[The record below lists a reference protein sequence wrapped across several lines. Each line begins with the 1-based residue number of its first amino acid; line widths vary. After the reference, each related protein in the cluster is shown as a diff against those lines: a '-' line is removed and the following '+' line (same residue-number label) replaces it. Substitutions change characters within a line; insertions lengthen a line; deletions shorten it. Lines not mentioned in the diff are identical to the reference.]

1 MRYITATQIFSGQT
15 FLPTNTVI
23 AISNEGLITDVI
35 SKEVIEANEIEHFE
49 GIITAGFINAHCHLE
64 LSHLK
69 NNINK
74 HTGIVDFG
82 LEVIKQRHQTPL
94 EIQEERMQQADA
106 AMYEAGIVAVGDI
119 SNTTQSIAV
128 KKQSKICYHTF
139 VELIGL
145 NPARA
150 HETFDKGREVLTHFI
165 LKDLA
170 CSMAAHAPYSVSP
183 QLISDITALCLQTNQ
198 PTSIHNQES
207 QAENVFFKYKTGN
220 YLNLY
225 NTLNLPLDFFEPTGL
240 SSLQSVLPFFEKEVT
255 TQLVH
260 NSFTDKEDI
269 IKAKAYLQNPVWC
282 LCPNANLYIEQV
294 MPPLNLLME
303 QQCMLT
309 IGTDS
314 LASNSQLS
322 IIEEINS
329 ILKYFPTI
337 PLEALLQAATINGAQ
352 FLNLQN
358 TLGSIEK
365 NKTPGLNVL
374 KKGKDGYSVKK
385 IS

>member
-1 MRYITATQIFSGQT
+1 MRYITATYIFSGQT
-15 FLPTNTVI
+15 CLPTNAVI
-23 AISNEGLITDVI
+23 AISNEGLIVDVI
-35 SKEVIEANEIEHFE
+35 SKEVLEANEIEHFE
-49 GIITAGFINAHCHLE
+49 GIITPGFINAHCHLE

-69 NNINK
+69 NKINK

-82 LEVIKQRHQTPL
+82 LEVIKQRNHVPL
-94 EIQEERMQQADA
+94 QVQEELMLQADA
-106 AMYEAGIVAVGDI
+106 DMYQEGIVAVGDI

-128 KKQSKICYHTF
+128 KKQSKISYHTF

-150 HETFDKGREVLTHFI
+150 HEVFDKGREVLTKFI

-170 CSMAAHAPYSVSP
+170 CSFAPHAPYSVSP
-183 QLISDITALCLQTNQ
+183 QLIHGIAALCLQTNQ

-207 QAENVFFKYKTGN
+207 QAENDFFKNKTGN

-225 NTLNLPLDFFEPTGL
+225 NSLNLPLDFFEPTGL
-240 SSLQSVLPFFEKEVT
+240 SSLQSVLPFFDKEVT

-260 NSFTDKEDI
+260 NSFTSKEDI
-269 IKAKAYLQNPVWC
+269 AKAKGHLKNAVWC
-282 LCPNANLYIEQV
+282 LCPQANLYIEQV
-294 MPPLNLLME
+294 MPPLNLLIEE
-303 QQCMLT
+303 QCKLT

-322 IIEEINS
+322 IIDEINV
-329 ILKYFPTI
+329 ILKHFPTI
-337 PLEALLQAATINGAQ
+337 PIEALLQAATINGAE
-352 FLNLQN
+352 FLNLQS

-365 NKTPGLNVL
+365 NKTPGLNLL
-374 KKGKDGYSVKK
+374 KKAKRG
-385 IS
+385 IQ